1 MFRSGKYRHFQDRRM
16 YSDNE
21 LKNIYKQTTT
31 SRGEKVAITRELNAR
46 AGKTPLHSP
55 QSKRQRTMQWAML
68 NANNMVGT
76 LQREVSTLYSL
87 TRYVSVAEARKIN
100 NHIDDVNHAIG
111 ALKLAIARS
120 KRLFPSKKSL
130 KEKENA

>member
-1 MFRSGKYRHFQDRRM
+1 MFRSGKYRHFQDRRLWT
-16 YSDNE
+16 DE
-21 LKNIYKQTTT
+21 KLKLLYKESGTD
-31 SRGEKVAITRELNAR
+31 RGMKVAITRELNAR
-46 AGKTPLHSP
+46 TGKTPLHSP
-55 QSKRQRTMQWAML
+55 QARRQRTIQWAML

-111 ALKLAIARS
+111 SLKLAIARS

>member
-16 YSDNE
+16 YSDQE

-31 SRGEKVAITRELNAR
+31 SSGERVAITRELNAR

-55 QSKRQRTMQWAML
+55 QARRQRAVQWAML

-111 ALKLAIARS
+111 SLKLAIARS